1 MKLQQEMATAKQ
13 RILFVEKHGP
23 ELEAEKKLAASA
35 RNFKEAGRLAAE
47 AKALMAEK
55 EDLTGN
61 IAQIS
66 SRIHAL
72 EEEGVAK
79 VSYTKNILYFISGA
93 NGKVSVLEMNSIQST
108 TLSTLFLVKEEA
120 VYI

>member
-1 MKLQQEMATAKQ
+1 VVGVKVKLQQEMATAKQ
-13 RILFVEKHGP
+13 RILFVEKRGP

-79 VSYTKNILYFISGA
+79 VSYTKIYSLFYFRYKWESFSA
-93 NGKVSVLEMNSIQST
+93 
-108 TLSTLFLVKEEA
+108 
-120 VYI
+120 

>member
-1 MKLQQEMATAKQ
+1 MKLQQEMAAAKQ
-13 RILFVEKHGP
+13 RILFVEKRGP

-66 SRIHAL
+66 SSIHAL

-79 VSYTKNILYFISGA
+79 VSHKKIFSILFQVQM
-93 NGKVSVLEMNSIQST
+93 GKFPCL
-108 TLSTLFLVKEEA
+108 K
-120 VYI
+120 